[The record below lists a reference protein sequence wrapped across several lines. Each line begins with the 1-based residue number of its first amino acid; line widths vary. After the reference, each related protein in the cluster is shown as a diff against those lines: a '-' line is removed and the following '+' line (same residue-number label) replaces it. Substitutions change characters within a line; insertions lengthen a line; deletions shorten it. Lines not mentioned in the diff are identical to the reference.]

1 MTTWQNLSNSQKNYY
16 LEFYAPTENNV
27 RQIPRDDDMVWPC
40 HYTPY
45 EAQINA
51 VCDMGGRLCRTINY
65 PLTANKR
72 LAISAWVREHKPNHP
87 HPLLPIPQYALI

>member
-27 RQIPRDDDMVWPC
+27 RQIPLNDDVVGPRY
-40 HYTPY
+40 YTPE

-51 VCDMGGRLCRTINY
+51 VCDMGDRLCRTINY
-65 PLTANKR
+65 RLTTYQH
-72 LAISAWVREHKPNHP
+72 LAIAAWVREHKPNHP
-87 HPLLPIPQYALI
+87 DPLLPIPQYALI

>member
-1 MTTWQNLSNSQKNYY
+1 MTTWQNLTNSQKNYY

-27 RQIPRDDDMVWPC
+27 FQIPRDDELVWHC

-51 VCDMGGRLCRTINY
+51 VCDMGDGQPIVVNEGDNY
-65 PLTANKR
+65 LGHTP
-72 LAISAWVREHKPNHP
+72 VEDREPDHFGHFMNTHG
-87 HPLLPIPQYALI
+87 AD